1 MADITRH
8 PRVRFKS
15 GWRNRVAEAIYETVN
30 ELLNEGVNQFTVRQL
45 FYQLVSKGVFESTRQ
60 NYKNFDATLVKLREE
75 DPWLDSKFI
84 DSSKPRFEYYMRTYW
99 EGQQYFVEIWC
110 VPPDTLVYTLDGV
123 KPIDSVRV
131 GDYVLT
137 HRGRF
142 RKVTKVFRRWYKGK
156 IISVK
161 VLGYYKPIRLTPEHK
176 VLAIKSKRC
185 PFKSEVICKPICYQ
199 ADVCKYRLFRHYK
212 LEWIPASMLEKGDI
226 VVFPAL
232 TEINSI
238 RKISIGKV
246 EIPLKTRVMKVF
258 GYWISEGSVG
268 SRSARWTFNVRELKY
283 IGDVVD
289 TLLMLGFNTKVGR
302 YSSKN
307 TKVVITYSKD
317 LLEWL
322 VKNFGERSHTKRIPS
337 WALMLP
343 RNLQIELLKGIL
355 YGDHSYDKNRIRFAT
370 SSPVLAHQIAML
382 LVRLGYAPTIA
393 MVSKERHPLA
403 KHDMYTVSISGK
415 QLEDFLFK
423 FKLNLPYNAKHK
435 FQRVWNDGN
444 YAYYIVR
451 EVNVEDYEGYVYNLA
466 VEEDESYVAGCMAV
480 HNCEKDALRRFFE
493 PYARRYNV
501 NLVVCRGYPSVTRL
515 REAKEQSHVPP
526 DVRYI
531 VLYFG
536 DFDPSG
542 EDIFRWINEELRPY
556 NIEVIKVALTREQ
569 VEQYNLPPMIPKS
582 TDPRYRR
589 HVERYGEVAVELDAL
604 HPATLREIIR
614 NAILQYMNVDQRLN
628 VEVEEEIYGEVFI
641 VVDDVLSEIRAR
653 LTEIAR
659 ERIRNQVMQNL
670 PQVREELKR
679 RIEAGEEI
687 DVRELYDREEV
698 IEEIRREL
706 RRVICEEES

>member
-1 MADITRH
+1 MVDITRH

-15 GWRNRVAEAIYETVN
+15 DWRNRVAEAIYETVN

-99 EGQQYFVEIWC
+99 EGQQYFVEIW
-110 VPPDTLVYTLDGV
+110 
-123 KPIDSVRV
+123 I
-131 GDYVLT
+131 
-137 HRGRF
+137 
-142 RKVTKVFRRWYKGK
+142 
-156 IISVK
+156 
-161 VLGYYKPIRLTPEHK
+161 
-176 VLAIKSKRC
+176 
-185 PFKSEVICKPICYQ
+185 
-199 ADVCKYRLFRHYK
+199 
-212 LEWIPASMLEKGDI
+212 
-226 VVFPAL
+226 
-232 TEINSI
+232 
-238 RKISIGKV
+238 
-246 EIPLKTRVMKVF
+246 
-258 GYWISEGSVG
+258 
-268 SRSARWTFNVRELKY
+268 
-283 IGDVVD
+283 
-289 TLLMLGFNTKVGR
+289 
-302 YSSKN
+302 
-307 TKVVITYSKD
+307 
-317 LLEWL
+317 
-322 VKNFGERSHTKRIPS
+322 
-337 WALMLP
+337 
-343 RNLQIELLKGIL
+343 
-355 YGDHSYDKNRIRFAT
+355 
-370 SSPVLAHQIAML
+370 
-382 LVRLGYAPTIA
+382 
-393 MVSKERHPLA
+393 
-403 KHDMYTVSISGK
+403 
-415 QLEDFLFK
+415 
-423 FKLNLPYNAKHK
+423 
-435 FQRVWNDGN
+435 
-444 YAYYIVR
+444 
-451 EVNVEDYEGYVYNLA
+451 
-466 VEEDESYVAGCMAV
+466 
-480 HNCEKDALRRFFE
+480 EKDALRGFFE

-582 TDPRYRR
+582 SDPRYRR